1 MSMMAESR
9 TAKSIRNVK
18 VALLFYFLN
27 LVLQFFSRKVFL
39 DYLGAE
45 VLGLN
50 TTAQNLL
57 GFLNLAELGIG
68 TAVAYNLYKPLFDK
82 DYEAINA
89 IVSIQ
94 GWLYR
99 RVAYIVIAGA
109 CLLMCFFPLIFA
121 KAEVPL
127 WYAYGSFIVLL
138 ISALLGY
145 FVNYRQIVLSADQ
158 KQYKITSNIQ
168 SVKILKVVS
177 QIIAIRFFEHGYVWW
192 MVLEVV
198 MAIVSSYIL
207 DWVVRKEYPCLCPQV
222 AKGKELQLLYPEI
235 INKTKQVFFHKIGG
249 LVLTQTTPLVI
260 YGYVSLTLVAIY
272 GNYLLIIEGVK
283 ALVNAL
289 LNSIGAGV
297 GNLVAEGDQRKIKSV
312 FWELTVSRMWI
323 ASVICFGIY
332 TLSDSF
338 ITLWVGKE
346 YVLPKLPLLILT
358 ANTFILLTRTNDVFI
373 AAYGLFQ
380 DIGAPVVEASL
391 NLGLSILLGYF
402 FGLSGILLGVFI
414 SLLLVV
420 YSWKPYFLYTR
431 GFKEPILEY
440 VMRLGRCLFLLLFS
454 FLIVSIVVQ
463 KYIQIPNHTYFLWM
477 LRAFVVVLVFGLFSA
492 GLLYLIDESARSFF
506 RRICNIIR
514 FNGSGAKKT

>member
-1 MSMMAESR
+1 MMAESR

-158 KQYKITSNIQ
+158 KEYKITY
-168 SVKILKVVS
+168 SVQGGKVLAQMRGQHIGPDVPGL
-177 QIIAIRFFEHGYVWW
+177 R
-192 MVLEVV
+192 
-198 MAIVSSYIL
+198 
-207 DWVVRKEYPCLCPQV
+207 V
-222 AKGKELQLLYPEI
+222 A
-235 INKTKQVFFHKIGG
+235 
-249 LVLTQTTPLVI
+249 
-260 YGYVSLTLVAIY
+260 
-272 GNYLLIIEGVK
+272 
-283 ALVNAL
+283 
-289 LNSIGAGV
+289 V
-297 GNLVAEGDQRKIKSV
+297 GRRRQ
-312 FWELTVSRMWI
+312 
-323 ASVICFGIY
+323 
-332 TLSDSF
+332 
-338 ITLWVGKE
+338 
-346 YVLPKLPLLILT
+346 P
-358 ANTFILLTRTNDVFI
+358 
-373 AAYGLFQ
+373 
-380 DIGAPVVEASL
+380 
-391 NLGLSILLGYF
+391 
-402 FGLSGILLGVFI
+402 
-414 SLLLVV
+414 
-420 YSWKPYFLYTR
+420 
-431 GFKEPILEY
+431 
-440 VMRLGRCLFLLLFS
+440 GR
-454 FLIVSIVVQ
+454 
-463 KYIQIPNHTYFLWM
+463 
-477 LRAFVVVLVFGLFSA
+477 
-492 GLLYLIDESARSFF
+492 
-506 RRICNIIR
+506 
-514 FNGSGAKKT
+514 